1 MDFKSKQINYMK
13 YTLLAFCFLFSKIIF
28 AQNDP
33 VLSIDGVNTVFKSGL
48 SLPYWVKPGQTI
60 SLVSSVQSV
69 SILEFIEDNGNL
81 KYSQTISLN
90 NTQTVPSGKVWKIE
104 SFGFKEE
111 GKGVINFSNNI
122 IPSIMTSPV
131 TFSTPGT
138 YSWKVPPGVTNICI
152 EAWGGG
158 AGASSYG
165 GGGGGGYGY
174 QCFTV
179 QQCTEFI
186 IKVGAGGG
194 NSTNGDSSSF
204 GNLLTAYGGKT
215 STSNLLGTGGN
226 SNANYFILGG
236 NSTLLNPNIL
246 SYTGGTGGNGG
257 NGGNG
262 NSGYD
267 QNGGSP
273 GGGGAK
279 TYVSSYPSYYYLYG
293 TGASGQIKIFW

>member
-33 VLSIDGVNTVFKSGL
+33 ILSIDGVNTVFKSGL

-111 GKGVINFSNNI
+111 GKGVSNFSNNS
-122 IPSIMTSPV
+122 IPSVMTSPV
-131 TFSTPGT
+131 IFSTPGT

-236 NSTLLNPNIL
+236 NPYTTDNST
-246 SYTGGTGGNGG
+246 YYGGNGG
-257 NGGNG
+257 NGGIGG
-262 NSGYD
+262 NSYINSGI
-267 QNGGSP
+267 NGTYP

-279 TYVSSYPSYYYLYG
+279 SLNFQYNVPVYG
-293 TGASGQIKIFW
+293 TGASGQIKIYW